1 MSHNMTLRYITEL
14 SPGRYEYRRRVPKAV
29 KDILGKNEW
38 KRVIE
43 ARTAA
48 DLARGYARVEAEF
61 QKDTAEAPIGTTKA
75 PQMTP
80 REAAQ
85 AAQDAINAVRGEVL
99 QMLSE
104 VTGPMDEEDRQD
116 VLAEDLER
124 RGMYL
129 QYRALV
135 QPVVKLPEPTLGD
148 ALRLYVKEKL
158 GGGTDPKHQAA
169 MNRLARVMKKA
180 SDAGLNGD
188 RLLGDIDRET
198 AKAVRDLMLRAVKK
212 DGGTISPDSVQ
223 RDLTALRSVIS
234 HGIKEFGLK
243 LKVANHFTELD
254 IPGTGVGAGGPTA
267 TWQLKEGLSE
277 EIITQMNKD
286 LPDFLQPIW
295 ALLNGTGCRL
305 AEITGLR
312 VDDLVM
318 DAPVP
323 FLRVQFN
330 DVRRLK
336 NTASIRSIPLLN
348 DTLDATRKA
357 LSVLPADATAL
368 FPRYARHG
376 GPDAASK
383 ALMLHLRKIT
393 KDPKATVH
401 SLRHSMKGRL
411 LRAAVGKQAQDL
423 LLGHAGQGEGERYGS
438 EADRLV
444 VVEKALRAVEALG
457 GR

>member
-1 MSHNMTLRYITEL
+1 MSHNMTLRYITQL
-14 SPGRYEYRRRVPKAV
+14 SPGRYEYRRRVPKAAREAV
-29 KDILGKNEW
+29 GKNEW
-38 KRVIE
+38 KRVFTAARPHELAREYARAE
-43 ARTAA
+43 AAVVHDTTGQGQRTAPQGTLR
-48 DLARGYARVEAEF
+48 DLAVA
-61 QKDTAEAPIGTTKA
+61 D
-75 PQMTP
+75 
-80 REAAQ
+80 Q
-85 AAQDAINAVRGEVL
+85 AAIHAVREEVL
-99 QMLSE
+99 KLLSG
-104 VTGPMDEEDRQD
+104 VTGLGTEEERQD
-116 VLAEDLER
+116 VLADDLER
-124 RGMYL
+124 RGESL

-135 QPVVKLPEPTLGD
+135 EPKVKLPEPTLED
-148 ALRLYVKEKL
+148 ALRLYVKERL

-169 MNRLARVMKKA
+169 MNRLKRVMGKA
-180 SDAGLNGD
+180 SEAGLKGD

-198 AKAVRDLMLRAVKK
+198 AKAVRDLMLGAVKK
-212 DGGTISPDSVQ
+212 DGGIISPDSVQ

-234 HGIKEFGLK
+234 HSIKEFGLK

-254 IPGTGVGAGGPTA
+254 IPGAGAGAGGPTA

-330 DVRRLK
+330 EVRRLK
-336 NTASIRSIPLLN
+336 NTASIRSIPLLG
-348 DTLDATRKA
+348 DTLDATSQA
-357 LSVLPADATAL
+357 LAILPPDATAL

-393 KDPKATVH
+393 EDPKHTVH
-401 SLRHSMKGRL
+401 SLRHTMKGRL
-411 LRAAVGKQAQDL
+411 LRAGVGKQAQDL
-423 LLGHAGQGEGERYGS
+423 LLGHAGAGEGERYGS

-444 VVEKALRAVEALG
+444 VVEGALRAVEALG
-457 GR
+457 CR